1 MIGSLVWSAGQD
13 CVNTPSEFPLPT
25 LSTRMNTTLGFL
37 LRRWRRWEVR
47 PVNTCILHD
56 VPSSPADRHRQ
67 LEKIT
72 RMMRE

>member
-1 MIGSLVWSAGQD
+1 MRGVGM
-13 CVNTPSEFPLPT
+13 VPPYTPKFPEPT
-25 LSTRMNTTLGFL
+25 LSTRINTTLGLFL
-37 LRRWRRWEVR
+37 LRRWRRWEIL
-47 PVNTCILHD
+47 PFNTCILHD